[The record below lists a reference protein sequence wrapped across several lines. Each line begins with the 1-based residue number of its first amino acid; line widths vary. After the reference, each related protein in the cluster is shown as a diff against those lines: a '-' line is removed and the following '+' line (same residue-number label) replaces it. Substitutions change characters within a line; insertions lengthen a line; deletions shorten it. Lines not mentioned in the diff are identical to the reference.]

1 MSSTPAST
9 QADEATPSR
18 HATSTPS
25 IRAVLAVATLPA
37 LALAPRW
44 LRGPGHFAWDVGDT
58 AGTMAYVRA
67 LCIEPSTSRVNDLL
81 NYPFGFDNSAYPF
94 WNLIDTFRVNLAS
107 IFGCTTNSLAI
118 IFALTPLVAMIGNC
132 VTGFLFG
139 FSISRNNLDGAIIA
153 VFGIFSPAL
162 LLQTRTSL
170 SNNVLFFGLL
180 ALTALVL
187 YLRALQAHWLVTYF
201 FFLTAQIWTNVYT
214 GAGFI
219 LLSQIVLLS
228 HAAAHSKGRRGRLP
242 LSSIAATFLSIVVG
256 LAPLLR
262 SQWFLL
268 SGNSLSHYARPS
280 RTELVG
286 LTEVLLSP
294 NLATFG
300 SLLSILSIVIV
311 AATRRAKLRTMF
323 PFLGVLLI
331 LSLSLDLPWLGPLQW
346 LYHRLLGP
354 LRGIGY
360 FNQFVPFLLALNL
373 VQVLPKL
380 QMVGIQSSRRRLH
393 FVVPVL
399 ILDALTSIPRA
410 GIQVDPTFTRAV
422 ALQDVAAPFPVDLPV
437 NSVVL
442 QLPDYYYSGTER
454 LFGAPGREILID
466 QMFHGRP
473 MINGRDFITA
483 LRNCVEVYSPEALI
497 DLKALAARGGNIV
510 ALRLN
515 DLPGYQASRLREQ
528 LVSENWQPMPLQT
541 GDSSID
547 LELWRAPSAP
557 KVDLPSACGRPS

>member
-1 MSSTPAST
+1 
-9 QADEATPSR
+9 
-18 HATSTPS
+18 
-25 IRAVLAVATLPA
+25 
-37 LALAPRW
+37 
-44 LRGPGHFAWDVGDT
+44 
-58 AGTMAYVRA
+58 MAYVRA
-67 LCIEPSTSRVNDLL
+67 LCLEPSNSRVNSLL

-94 WNLIDTFRVNLAS
+94 WNLLDTLRVNFAS
-107 IFGCTTNSLAI
+107 LFGCTTSSLAI

-139 FSISRNNLDGAIIA
+139 FSISKSNLDGAIIA
-153 VFGIFSPAL
+153 VFGIFSPTI

-187 YLRALQAHWLVTYF
+187 YLRALQAHWLAAYF
-201 FFLTAQIWTNVYT
+201 FFLTVQIWTNIYT

-219 LLSQIVLLS
+219 LISQIVLLS
-228 HAAAHSKGRRGRLP
+228 HIAVHSEGRQRRLL
-242 LSSIAATFLSIVVG
+242 LSNIAATFLSIVVG

-262 SQWFLL
+262 SQWYLL
-268 SGNSLSHYARPS
+268 SGSSLGHYARPS

-286 LTEVLLSP
+286 LREVLLSP
-294 NLATFG
+294 NLTTFG
-300 SLLSILSIVIV
+300 SLVSILAIVIV
-311 AATRRAKLRTMF
+311 ATTRRAKLGPMF
-323 PFLGVLLI
+323 PFLGTVLI
-331 LSLSLDLPWLGPLQW
+331 LSLSLDLPWLGPLQS

-354 LRGIGY
+354 LRGVGY

-373 VQVLPKL
+373 VQLLPKL
-380 QMVGIQSSRRRLH
+380 QMVKIRPYRWRLY
-393 FVVPVL
+393 FVMPVL
-399 ILDALTSIPRA
+399 ILDTLTSLPRA
-410 GIQVDPTFTRAV
+410 GSQLDPTFTRAV
-422 ALQDVAAPFPVDLPV
+422 ALRDVAAPFPLDLPTD
-437 NSVVL
+437 SVVL
-442 QLPDYYYSGTER
+442 QLPDYFYSGTER

-473 MINGRDFITA
+473 VINGRDFITA

-528 LVSENWQPMPLQT
+528 LVSEKWQPMPLQT
-541 GDSSID
+541 GESSID

-557 KVDLPSACGRPS
+557 KVDLPSACRKPS